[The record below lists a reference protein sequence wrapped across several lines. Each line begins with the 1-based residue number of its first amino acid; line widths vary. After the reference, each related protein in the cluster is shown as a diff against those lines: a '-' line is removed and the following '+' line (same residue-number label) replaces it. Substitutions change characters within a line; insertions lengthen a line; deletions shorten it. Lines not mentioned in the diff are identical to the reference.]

1 MILDISQESFR
12 NIFGDG
18 TFDLPIRWDGK
29 NFEDSLSEL
38 FKEYIFRI
46 CNEQNADCSMKSYF
60 QYTKNELNISTCHVN
75 DNCPWHVIKQVCN
88 DLVKAVGLYLNGF
101 PEKAYN
107 IFSKIM
113 KLVIP
118 TPIKIYPKTSWTNAF
133 NENDPLNLFR
143 VVSVSDNINHPRTR
157 VFHTPYSLR
166 TKVGTNR
173 YSIAGFPS
181 LYLGTNIELCMEEIH
196 SNPYESFSL
205 CSLFKIVRD
214 FRENQTKIDVIE
226 LAIKPQDFLTHNEI
240 NYDNYRGRIINPNLL
255 RDSDVRRAYLIW
267 YPIIAASSFIRA
279 YKNDPFAPEY
289 IIPQLLMQWIRNW
302 SKVHK
307 NKLLGIRYFS
317 CSSKKASELGFNYVF
332 PTSGKKHEEDNRY
345 CEVLVDSFRVS
356 SPVFIHEFNTTE
368 SCEDYLTKLPHTDLK
383 HIYE

>member
-1 MILDISQESFR
+1 MILDISQDSFR

-18 TFDLPIRWDGK
+18 KFDLPIRWDGK
-29 NFEDSLSEL
+29 NFEDSLNKL
-38 FKEYIFRI
+38 FKEYMFEV
-46 CNEQNADCSMKSYF
+46 CKEQSDDCSMNAHFRYS
-60 QYTKNELNISTCHVN
+60 EDDLNITACCFDKNCQGHLIKRICTDIIKTVN
-75 DNCPWHVIKQVCN
+75 
-88 DLVKAVGLYLNGF
+88 LYLNGF
-101 PEKAYN
+101 PAEAYN
-107 IFSKIM
+107 TFSEIM
-113 KLVIP
+113 ENVIH
-118 TPIKIYPKTSWTNAF
+118 TPIQIYPKNNWTDAF
-133 NENDPLNLFR
+133 DFDPLNLFR
-143 VVSVSDNINHPRTR
+143 VVSVGENINHPRTR

-181 LYLGTNIELCMEEIH
+181 LYLGTTIDLCMEEIH

-205 CSLFKIVRD
+205 CSLFKIIRD

-226 LAIKPQDFLTHNEI
+226 LAIKPQDFLNHNEI
-240 NYDNYRGRIINPNLL
+240 YYDNSRGRIINPNLL
-255 RDSDVRRAYLIW
+255 RDEDVRRAYLIW

-302 SKVHK
+302 SKEHK

-317 CSSKKASELGFNYVF
+317 CSSKKASDLGFNYVF
-332 PTSGKKHEEDNRY
+332 PTSGKKHNKAKNH
-345 CEVLVDSFRVS
+345 CKILVDSFKISAPTFV
-356 SPVFIHEFNTTE
+356 HEFDDTE
-368 SCEDYLTKLPHTDLK
+368 SCEDYLINLPNTDLK